1 MPAQLVWVI
10 QSSRATCCITFYP
23 DKFEDIIV
31 LKNQLINSI
40 QDAPFWNCSWMRGG
54 GGGGRGAG
62 LHISYKDE
70 NSHGYNR
77 PKEDP
82 KIYKP
87 RGDTPLCSAKIIRN
101 QELQL
106 DWEMQTKPEIS
117 NFSYIVKYIQKLSFD
132 TFFLIFLPFIKSLQV
147 VLITMIAILIKSVKL
162 ASLGFLETKVI
173 ASKLLSFTPPAI
185 FY

>member
-1 MPAQLVWVI
+1 MPAQLLWVI

-54 GGGGRGAG
+54 GGGAAG
-62 LHISYKDE
+62 YTSLTKMKTGTVITDLRKIQ
-70 NSHGYNR
+70 
-77 PKEDP
+77 